1 MKKKKIFLI
10 AGAALVLAACS
21 NDEIVGPSG
30 GGGSVNAGGTTTVVS
45 DVPSVPV
52 DNYVKA
58 AVRVTSSATT
68 PVSVYYETADE
79 GRTPLVTNYLVAK
92 GDNMIEFSAP
102 SHVRSV
108 VVAYTAGG
116 AEAQQVVALNAANY
130 EYGQLSVYVDSK
142 GEEQKDV
149 WYYKYENGGLWHEHW
164 RVYTEP
170 QLEYLDHIC
179 NQADCVAGENEKI
192 VECNP
197 QPVIPGDEEEEI
209 VYGECDLGMDVT
221 DYTGNLET
229 APGVNQGTTYHTAG
243 VVMFDSYWPTSDIF
257 DADFMYPHDMNDVV
271 IDYDLESVVIDYKPG
286 VNDEFF
292 AQNDWKEGL
301 TVTMHVRAV
310 GSYYPQKVGLKL
322 EGLSMDYV
330 KTHYE
335 EIYLAA
341 EDGEQFPVPNGS
353 LSVNVTEDGGCP
365 VIWINNLQYLNS
377 EAWRT
382 SEYVNDDIKGMNV
395 RYNTERKSKLY
406 WLATGEDFV
415 NRTGPLFTVKVKFEG
430 EPRAAL
436 VGWGSEETLA
446 QAEAQVNAYKNAA
459 ANPGAQNF
467 FITTG
472 NDDGNT
478 YEIHVGGFA
487 PLESYKADYSSIANG
502 NALLQNAEN
511 AYYVSSNN
519 GVWGV
524 KAPMLVKHIYQ
535 GESFVDTYQDL
546 ESFLKSWGEQN
557 KNWYNTSEAKCDD
570 TNLVKYW

>member
-45 DVPSVPV
+45 DIPSVPV

-68 PVSVYYETADE
+68 PVSVYYETAEE

-92 GDNMIEFSAP
+92 GDNMIEFAAP
-102 SHVRSV
+102 SHVSSV

-116 AEAQQVVALNAANY
+116 AEGQQVVTLNDEY
-130 EYGQLSVYVDSK
+130 ESGLIENYVDTEGGLHSS
-142 GEEQKDV
+142 V
-149 WYYKYENGGLWHEHW
+149 IYYKYASGSESSWHEHW
-164 RVYTEP
+164 YPVSATLKYV
-170 QLEYLDHIC
+170 C
-179 NQADCVAGENEKI
+179 NNPDCSESTLNRLVPISAPI
-192 VECNP
+192 L
-197 QPVIPGDEEEEI
+197 PGDEEEEI

-341 EDGEQFPVPNGS
+341 GNGEQFPVPNGS

-382 SEYVNDDIKGMNV
+382 SEYVGDNIKGMNV

-406 WLATGEDFV
+406 WLATGEDFI
-415 NRTGPLFTVKVKFEG
+415 NRSGPLFTVKVKFEG

-472 NDDGNT
+472 NDDGNI